1 MYSPESIY
9 FAYCA
14 RLAARIDL
22 QILSKS
28 TRRITPG
35 RELYGVHNKAQGS
48 RGIFCRSFAAI
59 LR

>member
-9 FAYCA
+9 FACCA

-35 RELYGVHNKAQGS
+35 RELYGVRAKAQGS
-48 RGIFCRSFAAI
+48 PRIFWRSFASP